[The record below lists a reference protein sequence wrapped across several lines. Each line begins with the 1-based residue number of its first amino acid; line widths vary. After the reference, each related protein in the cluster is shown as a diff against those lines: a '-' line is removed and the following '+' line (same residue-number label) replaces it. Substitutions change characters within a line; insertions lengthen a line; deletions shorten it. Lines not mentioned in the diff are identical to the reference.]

1 MSKAALTV
9 DCLSFNIEVVEDDL
23 RELAD
28 SETSFVKRELRDIV
42 IAGRDAAKAGYDR
55 AIIAQGSGDVV
66 DASGEMQ
73 TGPGR
78 RKVAPRRDQGES
90 IKTVRRLSK
99 DKRFKGSDLIS
110 ISGQGFDNGDEY
122 GYTLTASG
130 RALFFYEFGIGYFVD
145 AGEGDYA
152 TQARR
157 QGASIKSGSWSKTR
171 HINQFGEQTPG
182 PFWLHG
188 LWHYRGKIY
197 HGVQGVHAMY
207 EAEKLMSNKIDK
219 LLAKRT

>member
-9 DCLSFNIEVVEDDL
+9 DCLSFNIEIVEDDL

-28 SETSFVKRELRDIV
+28 SETRFVKRELRDIV

-78 RKVAPRRDQGES
+78 RKVAPRRDQGEK
-90 IKTVRRLSK
+90 IRFVKRLSEGLGEHP
-99 DKRFKGSDLIS
+99 DYIS
-110 ISGQGFDNGDEY
+110 VSGAGFGDGDEF
-122 GYTLTASG
+122 GYDLKASG

-219 LLAKRT
+219 LIAKRT